1 MISASVLLS
10 LLLGTT
16 VTGALTA
23 TQIAALAGIG
33 IKLTPQI
40 IAILQK
46 LDTPE
51 FRAWAAR
58 NGDAVIPLQPGISSE
73 R

>member
-1 MISASVLLS
+1 MISASVILS
-10 LLLGTT
+10 LLLGSS

-33 IKLTPQI
+33 IKATPQV

-46 LDTPE
+46 LDTPQ

-58 NGDAVIPLQPGISSE
+58 NGDAAIRLQPGITSE